1 MDRIDRR
8 RLVQSLSAAIAC
20 AGLPPSRACSEVA
33 EPNERLRLKEWWTMI
48 RRRDPL
54 GIPNAEGYAVDFW
67 SREYS
72 EFDYGNYLPPEIQQT
87 SLFYESCDRKD
98 FNNET
103 AFSYIDA
110 IPERFGLSSPLG
122 ETLDW
127 SVCWDTN
134 YLSGS
139 YLSTAGSPSSP
150 KELRTALIAIDSKG
164 RSSNEPEWA
173 EMLPDFRR
181 TYERIV
187 GLCYHGHPDCSKVD
201 RAGFHCDAVI
211 LTSRELAETAETD
224 PGLSTETLVGELIRQ
239 FGRALL
245 DRKFLDQMRSET
257 TARLR
262 FFALRRDVRR
272 PAELD
277 LISL

>member
-1 MDRIDRR
+1 MSHFDRR
-8 RLVQSLSAAIAC
+8 RLVQSLTAAIAC
-20 AGLPPSRACSEVA
+20 AGLPPSLACSEVT

-54 GIPNAEGYAVDFW
+54 GIPNAEGCAVDFW

-139 YLSTAGSPSSP
+139 YLSIAGHRHPR
-150 KELRTALIAIDSKG
+150 KNCA
-164 RSSNEPEWA
+164 
-173 EMLPDFRR
+173 RR
-181 TYERIV
+181 
-187 GLCYHGHPDCSKVD
+187 
-201 RAGFHCDAVI
+201 
-211 LTSRELAETAETD
+211 
-224 PGLSTETLVGELIRQ
+224 
-239 FGRALL
+239 
-245 DRKFLDQMRSET
+245 
-257 TARLR
+257 
-262 FFALRRDVRR
+262 
-272 PAELD
+272 
-277 LISL
+277 

>member
-1 MDRIDRR
+1 MQT
-8 RLVQSLSAAIAC
+8 LTAALAY
-20 AGLPPSRACSEVA
+20 AGLPPSLARSEVA
-33 EPNERLRLKEWWTMI
+33 APNKRRLRLREWWTMI
-48 RRRDPL
+48 QRRDSL
-54 GIPNAEGYAVDFW
+54 AITKAEGSTVDFW

-72 EFDYGNYLPPEIQQT
+72 EINYGNHLPPEIQRT
-87 SLFYESCDRKD
+87 SLFYESCDLKD
-98 FNNET
+98 FNNEK
-103 AFSYIDA
+103 AFLYLDA
-110 IPERFGLSSPLG
+110 IPERFGLSSPPG
-122 ETLDW
+122 ETLNW

-139 YLSTAGSPSSP
+139 YLSVAGSPSST

-187 GLCYHGHPDCSKVD
+187 GLCYLGDPDRSKAS
-201 RAGFHCDAVI
+201 RAAFHCDAVI
-211 LTSRELAETAETD
+211 LTSRELAETD

-245 DRKFLDQMRSET
+245 DRKVLDRIRNET
-257 TARLR
+257 TAGPRY
-262 FFALRRDVRR
+262 FALGRDVRR